1 MLMKRYRPSSYV
13 VRKGTLLYTGTGSR
27 ANRKAV
33 RAGGASVPVD
43 GRTDGCGLESVLP
56 VCGPSGDR
64 VSALGFGRSASGARL
79 RALGFGQIWG
89 SSKFGQISSK
99 LSTNLARRSR
109 IPKKTFLGK
118 SARGKSPIPILPGPA
133 PQIWGAQY
141 KFGILLVRA
150 PRNRPPH

>member
-1 MLMKRYRPSSYV
+1 MSLRFLKFFHSLLEIGLSYFLPLTASWES
-13 VRKGTLLYTGTGSR
+13 VRQIRFGELAFLVSFGDRLRLNFIAKLYT
-27 ANRKAV
+27 
-33 RAGGASVPVD
+33 
-43 GRTDGCGLESVLP
+43 
-56 VCGPSGDR
+56 
-64 VSALGFGRSASGARL
+64 
-79 RALGFGQIWG
+79 FGQ
-89 SSKFGQISSK
+89 KFGQISSK

-150 PRNRPPH
+150 PENRPSH